1 MKNFRVTLA
10 AGILAAA
17 MNPISPADSSQDL
30 PKPTQGAANVAG
42 SHDFDFQVGEWR
54 VHHRVKR
61 PAGNDQ
67 WLEFDGTCSNRGLM
81 DGSANVEDQRFDKPT
96 GVTHGVALRAYDSKT
111 GQWAIWWIDSR
122 DPFGAL
128 DPPVKGRFENGVGTF
143 YSDGTRDGKPIR
155 TRFIWSKITPTSAH
169 WEQAYSSDAGKTWET
184 NWIMEFQRISSR
196 P

>member
-10 AGILAAA
+10 AGVLAAA
-17 MNPISPADSSQDL
+17 MNPISPAHSSDP
-30 PKPTQGAANVAG
+30 PKPTQSAAHMAG

-122 DPFGAL
+122 DPLGAL
-128 DPPVKGRFENGVGTF
+128 DPPAKGCFENGVGTF
-143 YSDGTRDGKPIR
+143 YSDGTLDGKPIR

-184 NWIMEFQRISSR
+184 HWIMEFQRISSR

>member
-10 AGILAAA
+10 AGVLAAA
-17 MNPISPADSSQDL
+17 MNPISPAHSSQDP
-30 PKPTQGAANVAG
+30 PKPTQGVANIAG

-96 GVTHGVALRAYDSKT
+96 GEHRRA
-111 GQWAIWWIDSR
+111 GH
-122 DPFGAL
+122 
-128 DPPVKGRFENGVGTF
+128 
-143 YSDGTRDGKPIR
+143 DGKFSPRHAQGRLEIR
-155 TRFIWSKITPTSAH
+155 WNSMIQFVSHVFPA
-169 WEQAYSSDAGKTWET
+169 SDE
-184 NWIMEFQRISSR
+184 
-196 P
+196 